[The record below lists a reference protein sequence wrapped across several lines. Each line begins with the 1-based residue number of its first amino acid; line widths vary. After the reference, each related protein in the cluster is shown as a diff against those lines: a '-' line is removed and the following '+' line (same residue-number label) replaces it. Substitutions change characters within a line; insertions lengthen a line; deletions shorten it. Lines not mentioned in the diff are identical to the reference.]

1 MSTQTKGQ
9 LVYKPVQSIS
19 LPAQLEARFQVR
31 SCPREV
37 LDLRAKFLAVR
48 GRVEKLRLIVGG
60 NLKISGSLV
69 LPDGRIQAL
78 GITSGFGVDL
88 SLPEPVQAGHV
99 VITPQVEGLTYTV
112 SCSEHKEA
120 EVKLIVFSTFEVKV
134 MSAQPCQLSK
144 LLAHC
149 CFRPVLLPVVLATQA
164 ESFQRKLLL
173 PLDPPGRKIVRVDIE
188 QQGARADLAL
198 PLVVSGIA
206 KEEILYL
213 GVDGRIHQLQHTTD
227 WNYLWSRE
235 PRQPAGELL
244 VSAQGEIVRA
254 ELLSSGHTLSLSI
267 KEQVELQ
274 VCEER
279 KQDILIAE
287 DHRSPDQIIL
297 ARIPLI
303 LAEQSCS
310 ELVPIVA
317 KLSEAPAVPGRPQ
330 VKTVNLSGRSDF
342 GQVTVHGELEVAF
355 PYVDSQGRERLH
367 HVTSPLIKVLVV
379 QESRPGQVVKVRG
392 RVESVQFGVTNGD
405 KLEIQALCA
414 FDVCLLKLE
423 KVGLAGDQVP
433 SPKRWNQV
441 QVRAQQLVGQQNQDL
456 LLEQVVDFNDENVV
470 ILDHSVCSKVHGAH
484 PDYGTLISRG
494 EVQVSL
500 YYLSAVGEERCHEIS
515 LPWQVIL
522 AIPGAEPRLIPDVNI
537 EAGLLP
543 LSVDKKDKKAVVR
556 VACKIEGSVY
566 RPAVLPVI
574 TELKAID
581 NTTTEQPVQA
591 VIRQE
596 AELELIIKPR
606 SWSLLYETDVSVE
619 VQQVNWQPGQ
629 GEVVGTGELVITATY
644 ARPNGVL
651 QKWQEMRPFQFT
663 FFCSEAE
670 PGLKV
675 CGELN
680 IIEMSYQIAASKNAQ
695 GPVAAGRYLF
705 ANVVFRADL
714 VLL

>member
-112 SCSEHKEA
+112 SCSERKEA
-120 EVKLIVFSTFEVKV
+120 EVKLIVFSTFVVKV

-317 KLSEAPAVPGRPQ
+317 KLSEA
-330 VKTVNLSGRSDF
+330 
-342 GQVTVHGELEVAF
+342 
-355 PYVDSQGRERLH
+355 
-367 HVTSPLIKVLVV
+367 
-379 QESRPGQVVKVRG
+379 
-392 RVESVQFGVTNGD
+392 
-405 KLEIQALCA
+405 
-414 FDVCLLKLE
+414 
-423 KVGLAGDQVP
+423 
-433 SPKRWNQV
+433 
-441 QVRAQQLVGQQNQDL
+441 
-456 LLEQVVDFNDENVV
+456 
-470 ILDHSVCSKVHGAH
+470 
-484 PDYGTLISRG
+484 
-494 EVQVSL
+494 
-500 YYLSAVGEERCHEIS
+500 
-515 LPWQVIL
+515 
-522 AIPGAEPRLIPDVNI
+522 
-537 EAGLLP
+537 
-543 LSVDKKDKKAVVR
+543 
-556 VACKIEGSVY
+556 
-566 RPAVLPVI
+566 
-574 TELKAID
+574 
-581 NTTTEQPVQA
+581 
-591 VIRQE
+591 
-596 AELELIIKPR
+596 
-606 SWSLLYETDVSVE
+606 
-619 VQQVNWQPGQ
+619 
-629 GEVVGTGELVITATY
+629 
-644 ARPNGVL
+644 
-651 QKWQEMRPFQFT
+651 
-663 FFCSEAE
+663 
-670 PGLKV
+670 
-675 CGELN
+675 
-680 IIEMSYQIAASKNAQ
+680 
-695 GPVAAGRYLF
+695 
-705 ANVVFRADL
+705 
-714 VLL
+714 